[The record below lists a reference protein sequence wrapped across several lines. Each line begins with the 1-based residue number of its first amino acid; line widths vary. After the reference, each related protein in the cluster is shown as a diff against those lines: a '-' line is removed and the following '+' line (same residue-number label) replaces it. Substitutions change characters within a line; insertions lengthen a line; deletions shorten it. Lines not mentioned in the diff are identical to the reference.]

1 MNCHSSVK
9 LDKLVIEKKKVR
21 ITFFDGTIYEGWL
34 IFPFTG
40 YGYILKSPDRDCDL
54 RFCKSHVKKIEEAEE

>member
-1 MNCHSSVK
+1 MNCHSSGK

-21 ITFFDGTIYEGWL
+21 ITFFDGTINEGWL

-40 YGYILKSPDRDCDL
+40 YGYILKSPNCDL
-54 RFCKSHVKKIEEAEE
+54 RFYKSHVKKIEEV